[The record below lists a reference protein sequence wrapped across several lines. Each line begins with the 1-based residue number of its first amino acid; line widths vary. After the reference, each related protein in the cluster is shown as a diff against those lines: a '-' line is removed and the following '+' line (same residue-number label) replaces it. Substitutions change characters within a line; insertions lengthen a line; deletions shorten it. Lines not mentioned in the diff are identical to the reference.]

1 MKVCDRGISFQLK
14 LHEKGTFSV
23 KLGYRRVRVRPR
35 RELPPR
41 IKLFRV
47 LPSE

>member
-23 KLGYRRVRVRPR
+23 KLGYRRVRVGTR

-41 IKLFRV
+41 VKLFRV